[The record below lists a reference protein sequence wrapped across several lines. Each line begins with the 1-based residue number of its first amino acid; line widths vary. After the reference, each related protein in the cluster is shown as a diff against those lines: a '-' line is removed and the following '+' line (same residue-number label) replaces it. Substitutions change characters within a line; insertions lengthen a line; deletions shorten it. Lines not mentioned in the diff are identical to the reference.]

1 MQPINKKI
9 TQKPA
14 ANVDLA
20 AGFLRI
26 MGAVIYDT
34 LLLLAVLFLATAIAL
49 PFNAGEAFSTDQYAF
64 SAYLLAISLVF
75 YGWFWTH
82 GGQTLGLKSW
92 KIRLCHQDGGSVSWQ
107 QAAIRFFAAGLSW
120 ACFGLGFIWVL
131 FNKNRLSW
139 HDQMSKTRLVLLSA
153 ENSGQQN

>member
-1 MQPINKKI
+1 MQPISKKI
-9 TQKPA
+9 PQKPA
-14 ANVDLA
+14 ADTILA

-26 MGAVIYDT
+26 MGAVIYDA

-49 PFNAGEAFSTDQYAF
+49 PFNAGEAFTTDQYAF
-64 SAYLLAISLVF
+64 SVYLLVISVVF

-92 KIRLCHQDGGSVSWQ
+92 KIKLCHQDGGSVSWQ

-139 HDQMSKTRLVLLSA
+139 HDQISRTRLVLLSA